1 VKFAVDA
8 YVNFARQRP
17 WQESVCS
24 SLTELFAPHIHQ
36 QRIGSWPS
44 MYPWIDETGLTYFK
58 KRLTEARR
66 DVEQGLS
73 VTLDYFST
81 SRDMQLKALDILQ
94 FKLDVLWVIADAI
107 MLACTDVKV
116 EGKDYLRQPRIDFK

>member
-1 VKFAVDA
+1 
-8 YVNFARQRP
+8 
-17 WQESVCS
+17 
-24 SLTELFAPHIHQ
+24 
-36 QRIGSWPS
+36 
-44 MYPWIDETGLTYFK
+44 MYPWVKEEGLMYFK

-94 FKLDVLWVIADAI
+94 FKLNVLWVIADSI
-107 MLACTDVKV
+107 MLASTDIKT
-116 EGKDYLRQPRIDFK
+116 EGRDYVRQPVIKIEN